1 MNMRRPSFCCPGFT
15 LVELMAAMTV
25 LTLLMVALVAMLDQ
39 AMRGWQSAQR
49 GMDARREVRTALQL
63 LDSDLRG
70 MVVSSGRPV
79 FVEVEPPPKSSSRL
93 TFLTLLRTD
102 SQETNNPGD
111 LCAVQYFVDTNAN
124 GSYRLFRRLGSSRGV
139 FSNLVA
145 QTNINNGDT
154 LLGNSALTEELAG
167 NVIYFRAEL
176 KRWTSN
182 NLIGEDLFG
191 NTNTWQSRPDLIQ
204 LELTAYPQ
212 QKAQAFRSVT
222 NWTDTNNIQ
231 KFGKTYLWR
240 VSP

>member
-1 MNMRRPSFCCPGFT
+1 MNSTRPRFQAFT

-25 LTLLMVALVAMLDQ
+25 LSLLMVALVAMLDQ

-70 MVVSSGRPV
+70 MVVSSGRSV

-93 TFLTLLRTD
+93 TFLTLLRTN

-111 LCAVQYFVDTNAN
+111 VCVVQYYIDTNAA
-124 GSYRLFRRLGSSRGV
+124 GSYRLYRRLASSRNV
-139 FSNLVA
+139 FTNLAAQSNITTA
-145 QTNINNGDT
+145 AG
-154 LLGNSALTEELAG
+154 LLGNGFLTEELAG

-176 KRWTSN
+176 KRWAGN
-182 NLIGEDLFG
+182 NLRGDDALG
-191 NTNTWQSRPDLIQ
+191 NSTMWQSKPDLVQ

-212 QKAQAFRSVT
+212 QKAQAFRTVT
-222 NWTDTNNIQ
+222 DWTDTNNIQ

-240 VSP
+240 VFP